1 MNLLRFLIRR
11 VLAGLPVLF
20 LIALATFTLVRLIPG
35 GPFDQVN
42 GKPVPESMRAAME
55 ARYGLDKPIP
65 VQFLEYVGNALRLDF
80 GLSLGTTLGQPVSEI
95 IGQKLPISARLGVMA
110 LIVGFAFGIPLG
122 VIGAVYHHSHFDTL
136 LTFLT
141 VLGASVPSIVL
152 GPLLILFFINVLG
165 WPGPDPRAWTQISVF
180 SWAFIS
186 RAIPP
191 VLTMGI
197 GLAAGIARLTRASL
211 LQTLRD
217 DYIRTAR
224 SKGLRERTVIGI
236 HALKNGLIP
245 IATLIGPLLAV
256 ILTGTFFVEIIFGI
270 PGLGDTFISSVSER
284 DYNLL
289 TGVTILYSTFLIVGN
304 ILVDVLYVW
313 LDPRI
318 RFE

>member
-1 MNLLRFLIRR
+1 MNIGRFVLRR
-11 VLAGLPVLF
+11 VLAGVPVLL

-55 ARYGLDKPIP
+55 ARYGLNKP
-65 VQFLEYVGNALRLDF
+65 VLTQFVEYVWNAVRLDF
-80 GLSLGTTLGQPVSEI
+80 GPSLGATLGQPVSEI
-95 IGQKLPISARLGVMA
+95 IGQKLPISARLGILA
-110 LIVGFAFGIPLG
+110 LIVGFAAGIPLG
-122 VIGAVYHHSHFDTL
+122 VVGAVYHRSRLDTL
-136 LTFLT
+136 ITFVS

-152 GPLLILFFINVLG
+152 GPLLILLFVNGLG
-165 WPGPDPRAWTQISVF
+165 WKGPDPRAWTQVSLF
-180 SWAFIS
+180 SWEFIS

-191 VLTMGI
+191 VLTLGI
-197 GLAAGIARLTRASL
+197 GVAAGIARLTRASL
-211 LQTLRD
+211 LQVLRD

-224 SKGLRERTVIGI
+224 AKGLRERMVIGV
-236 HALKNGLIP
+236 HALKNALIP
-245 IATLIGPLLAV
+245 IATISGPLLAV

-270 PGLGDTFISSVSER
+270 PGLGDTFISSVTER

-289 TGVTILYSTFLIVGN
+289 TGVTVLYSTFLIAGN
-304 ILVDVLYVW
+304 ILTDVLYVW